1 MSRPKIS
8 FFAPEVIQ
16 TSNMDCGP
24 ASLKCLLEGH
34 GVNVSYGRLREACQ
48 TDVDG
53 TSIDTMEEI
62 AQQLGLDAHQIM
74 IPTDHLLL
82 DEAQALPAIVVVR
95 LPNGFTHFLVVWRIL
110 GPFIQIMDPG
120 GGGRQWMLR
129 STFMELVYKH
139 IMHVPSEGWR
149 QWAGGEENLN
159 CLRKRLNLIG
169 VPGAESKALLDE
181 ALGDESWLGLGALDA
196 AIRMAKG
203 MIDSKAFRRGDESA
217 RLVRELFA
225 MRKDRNRLAERLPAP
240 YWSALSLD
248 ENDEKLA
255 FFGCVL
261 VPQ

>member
-1 MSRPKIS
+1 
-8 FFAPEVIQ
+8 
-16 TSNMDCGP
+16 
-24 ASLKCLLEGH
+24 
-34 GVNVSYGRLREACQ
+34 
-48 TDVDG
+48 
-53 TSIDTMEEI
+53 
-62 AQQLGLDAHQIM
+62 
-74 IPTDHLLL
+74 
-82 DEAQALPAIVVVR
+82 
-95 LPNGFTHFLVVWRIL
+95 
-110 GPFIQIMDPG
+110 
-120 GGGRQWMLR
+120 
-129 STFMELVYKH
+129 MELVYKH

-261 VPQ
+261 VRVQGVNEPPAEEDLPPELHAALSEPQPNPYKQVWSLMRHDGLFPPLLALLALILSGATALLEVLLYRALLDMGDTLGLGMQRFGGALALVVFFLLLAAFHLPLYGSITRLGRHLESRQ